1 MRIRLQTVIL
11 LSIAGLLSIA
21 PVFIGCGSDN
31 GGSKGP
37 EEVAAEYVESGNVED
52 LEKFMDDA
60 MFGISLFEIT
70 NIETELISETD
81 ESALVELKCSIG
93 LEDES
98 VRGSRIEMMI
108 ELEKHEDE
116 WIVTSVEY

>member
-1 MRIRLQTVIL
+1 
-11 LSIAGLLSIA
+11 
-21 PVFIGCGSDN
+21 
-31 GGSKGP
+31 
-37 EEVAAEYVESGNVED
+37 
-52 LEKFMDDA
+52 MDDA
-60 MFGISLFEIT
+60 LFGIDFFEIT

-108 ELEKHEDE
+108 ELEKRSDE
-116 WIVTSVEY
+116 WVVTSVEY